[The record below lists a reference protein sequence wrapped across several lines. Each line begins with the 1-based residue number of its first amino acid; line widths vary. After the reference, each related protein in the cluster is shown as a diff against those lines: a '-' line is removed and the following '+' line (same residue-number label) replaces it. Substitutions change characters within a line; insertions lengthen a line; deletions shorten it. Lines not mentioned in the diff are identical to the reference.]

1 MEVSK
6 DAIRAEINKHAN
18 ENTSYEILIDGLASG
33 GKPNVVN
40 YYIDN
45 LYREINQFHVLTQE
59 DINEQNTRYSEDYL
73 IGADVGSLVWA
84 GDSEVYLSLS
94 NIEDCIREAEERL
107 DDDFN
112 DIDSIARYVQF
123 SLIAAQL

>member
-6 DAIRAEINKHAN
+6 DAIRAELKKHAN

-33 GKPNVVN
+33 SKSNVVN

-59 DINEQNTRYSEDYL
+59 DINEQNANYSEDYL
-73 IGADVGSLVWA
+73 FGADVGSTVWA
-84 GDSEVYLSLS
+84 GDSEMYLSLS
-94 NIEDCIREAEERL
+94 NVEDCIREAEERL